1 MKKGVLI
8 ALCVVI
14 AAVAGGVWWM
24 VRDKDAPKTVGE
36 AVATGPSAAESAA
49 RAERIKQSTARY
61 RHLWRDASY
70 IEIRQAAMDGDLV
83 AQRRLSEVYED
94 CIVLSGAMRRSLG
107 LLAQLANGNPRFE
120 ATVVGIFRDK
130 NRLCVQAQAD
140 LARNPAAAEFWLHK
154 SAKSGDIVS
163 EMRYFSRSVAKL
175 SHTQY
180 QYFIDKIRVSGDP
193 AAIFELSLLL
203 AKLDGRWPDATQA
216 PAFEGSAA
224 EQAWV
229 LAACRAG
236 YDCTRG
242 SRLMNV
248 ICLTMLSCAQPDYER
263 HLAELGSDPAL
274 RAARQQKVAL
284 IEANILAPRSK

>member
-8 ALCVVI
+8 ALCVVV
-14 AAVAGGVWWM
+14 AAVAGGVWWV

-94 CIVLSGAMRRSLG
+94 CIVLNGAMRRSLG

-274 RAARQQKVAL
+274 RAARQQKVVL